1 MKTAL
6 IKVRDYFVNASPGRL
21 AALAVLA
28 LLVVGSTRSGSAPEQ
43 RSTAPAVPTATEV
56 AEQRRTDEMR
66 PINVCMHKVKIAF
79 AESGESDADLNAT
92 KRAQLRVI
100 ADKCAYDVASSGLYT
115 SPQYESWARCT
126 LSATTTPQAQQ
137 CTWTWASSRP

>member
-6 IKVRDYFVNASPGRL
+6 NKVRDYFVDAPPSRL
-21 AALAVLA
+21 LALAVLT
-28 LLVVGSTRSGSAPEQ
+28 LLVLGAKWSPSAPEQ
-43 RSTAPAVPTATEV
+43 RSTARAVPTATEA
-56 AEQRRTDEMR
+56 AEQRRADEMR
-66 PINVCMHKVKIAF
+66 PFNVCMHKVKIAY
-79 AESGESDADLNAT
+79 AETGESDADLNGT

-115 SPQYESWARCT
+115 SDQYESWARCT